1 MERVENEEV
10 KEYIT
15 QFAIDKLEACDLFV
29 EVFGKGFAKKRLDI
43 NLDKVYTN
51 EVSEDR
57 GGYYDLGDSSVTIC
71 DSKPRERKLS
81 VRDIKNVISLQEVS
95 LHELVHAILRRTR
108 GECKKFKIVRGT
120 GMNEDYPNG
129 SELGRGLNE
138 GLTNWIC
145 KMAGVNTRS
154 YKKLTSFI
162 EILAGEIGE
171 KNVMELGKG
180 NIKKR
185 APKLLGMKQEEA
197 MQVIALADAICN
209 LEYRNIKLEK
219 YIKKINKRL
228 ERGRRSLEE
237 WEEYEAFD
245 KEEDEQRKREFEQ
258 ELEEN
263 NGIINTNTAF
273 FLGKVYDKY
282 LLADVELELA
292 SGHIS
297 LELMK
302 RMDNFEELAQ
312 KCEIDGAFKQ
322 FIEEKYN
329 EVSRKFR
336 EQVEIQAKTY
346 FQNGELTSQ
355 KIRELEG
362 LASRERNFTDPE
374 ILEYIAGIINPNE
387 KEAVAGLLCNLAA
400 EGRLDEAGDF
410 RVMSM
415 QGDKERIDA
424 YILQG
429 ETIATG
435 QTGLY
440 EEGERSGIE
449 EISLEFTLEMDE
461 NYMQTIEAFSNFT
474 DNVLSQNKNTK
485 FEIFERLIVARDE
498 EGEHYFIIENNQVIP
513 ATQITKEPV
522 RPNIAEERDNLPAV
536 RKQSMLETIRRNIRK
551 RLYRNFNETGIH
563 TRNSEI
569 RQSVSQDRQNLKIK

>member
-1 MERVENEEV
+1 MEKVENEEV

-15 QFAIDKLEACDLFV
+15 QFAIDKLEACDLFI

-71 DSKPRERKLS
+71 DRKPRERKLS
-81 VRDIKNVISLQEVS
+81 VRDIKNNILLQEVS

-145 KMAGVNTRS
+145 KMAGVNTSS

-171 KNVMELGKG
+171 KNVMKLGKG

-185 APKLLGMKQEEA
+185 APKLLRMKQEET
-197 MQVIALADAICN
+197 MQAIALADSIYN
-209 LEYRNIKLEK
+209 LEGRNRDLEI
-219 YIKKINKRL
+219 YIRKIEARL
-228 ERGRRSLEE
+228 ERGKRSLKE
-237 WEEYEAFD
+237 WEEYKEYD
-245 KEEDEQRKREFEQ
+245 KEDDEQIKRECE
-258 ELEEN
+258 EEIEEN
-263 NGIINTNTAF
+263 NGFINTNTAF
-273 FLGKVYDKY
+273 FLGKMYDNY

-302 RMDNFEELAQ
+302 RMDNFKELAQ
-312 KCEIDGAFKQ
+312 KCEIYGEFMQ
-322 FIEEKYN
+322 FMEEKYN

-336 EQVEIQAKTY
+336 EQIELQARTY
-346 FQNGELTSQ
+346 FQNGELTCQ
-355 KIRELEG
+355 KINELEG
-362 LASRERNFTDPE
+362 LASREIKYIEPE

-387 KEAVAGLLCNLAA
+387 KKAVAGLLCNLAV
-400 EGRLDEAGDF
+400 EGRLDEARDF
-410 RVMSM
+410 RIISLK
-415 QGDKERIDA
+415 GDKESIDA

-429 ETIATG
+429 ETIATR
-435 QTGLY
+435 QTGFY

-449 EISLEFTLEMDE
+449 DISLEFKLELQE
-461 NYMQTIEAFSNFT
+461 NYEQMIEAFTNFT
-474 DNVLSQNKNTK
+474 DNVLAQNKRTK
-485 FEIFERLIVARDE
+485 FEIFERLIVTRDE
-498 EGEHYFIIENNQVIP
+498 DGEHYFILENNQVIP

-536 RKQSMLETIRRNIRK
+536 RKQSVLETIRRNIRK

-563 TRNSEI
+563 TGNSEI
-569 RQSVSQDRQNLKIK
+569 DSR